1 MTSDATLALQWRHIN
16 VNVSDLD
23 RSITFYETLGFEVYR
38 PAIPFLK
45 LEMTGTRNKMA
56 AGAMRALGVPPSF
69 RSRGCHTQLGRG
81 FPKLDLIEVANGAPR
96 TPLLNADHGV
106 VRICLSTNDLDAVYA
121 DLSAKDVEFLT
132 SPETTQDAMVK
143 VAVCRDSDGMLI

>member
-1 MTSDATLALQWRHIN
+1 
-16 VNVSDLD
+16 
-23 RSITFYETLGFEVYR
+23 
-38 PAIPFLK
+38 
-45 LEMTGTRNKMA
+45 MA

-106 VRICLSTNDLDAVYA
+106 VRICLSTYDLDAVYA

>member
-69 RSRGCHTQLGRG
+69 RSRGCHTQPGRG

-106 VRICLSTNDLDAVYA
+106 VRICLSLDAVYA

-143 VAVCRDSDGMLI
+143 VAVCRDSDRMLI